1 MISKCLLT
9 ASLLMLCTS
18 LSFAQNP
25 NLDFKYAI
33 KVSNMATLEKRV
45 FLTRHSDSFVTIS
58 RDNDLQ
64 IFNPTIAF
72 QIKNKKQNIHEI
84 ELTSLELQ
92 REKNN
97 TIYYRD
103 NLGELQKLQTL
114 AGATFINT
122 SIAFRYEYI
131 INFAKKQNSRFMPS
145 LGLALM
151 PYYQRSKMVPELSVY
166 YPETRTY
173 IGVRGFVTPRVSY
186 LISKRLS
193 ADVNIPV
200 CVTDTYSEIFRTN
213 NPTLPAAAQK
223 NTHTSMETMPKFF
236 SVRAG
241 LRVTI

>member
-1 MISKCLLT
+1 MT
-9 ASLLMLCTS
+9 AKSLLFATMLLS
-18 LSFAQNP
+18 IAAPSFAQNP

-58 RDNDLQ
+58 RDNDLK

-72 QIKNKKQNIHEI
+72 QIKNKKQNVHEI

-92 REKNN
+92 REKNS

-122 SIAFRYEYI
+122 NIAFRYEYI

-145 LGLALM
+145 LGLAAM
-151 PYYQRSKMVPELSVY
+151 PYYQRSRMIPELSVY

-200 CVTDTYSEIFRTN
+200 CVTDFYSEIFRTN
-213 NPTLPAAAQK
+213 NPTFPAAAQR
-223 NTHTSMETMPKFF
+223 NSITNLETMPKFF